1 MSDESIGC
9 ITIISVII
17 VCIVSFLCG
26 IRFAS
31 SDDIFYEKRTQCET
45 ALNQERCVDTLI
57 YVTKPYTKYKDDKSC
72 TK

>member
-1 MSDESIGC
+1 MSDEGAGCVVIMLMIVIG
-9 ITIISVII
+9 IG
-17 VCIVSFLCG
+17 SFLAG

-57 YVTKPYTKYKDDKSC
+57 YVTKPYTKNN

>member
-1 MSDESIGC
+1 MSDEGVGCAVIMLMVAIG
-9 ITIISVII
+9 IG
-17 VCIVSFLCG
+17 SFLGG
-26 IRFAS
+26 IKFAS

-57 YVTKPYTKYKDDKSC
+57 YVTKPYTKKSDKND

>member
-1 MSDESIGC
+1 MSDEGVGCAIIMLMIVIG
-9 ITIISVII
+9 IG
-17 VCIVSFLCG
+17 SFLGG

-57 YVTKPYTKYKDDKSC
+57 YITKPYTKQSN
-72 TK
+72 